1 MDIGFLLDYFV
12 PIIAGIC
19 LCLGYI
25 LKLIPMVPNQYIPII
40 NASVGVGL
48 AFWVHGN
55 MTPEILLA
63 GLFSGL
69 SATGLYEAFKNLI
82 EKKDGVE

>member
-1 MDIGFLLDYFV
+1 MDIGFLTDYFV

-25 LKLIPMVPNQYIPII
+25 LKLIPMVPNQAIPII
-40 NASVGVGL
+40 NAIVGVGL
-48 AFWVHGN
+48 AFWIHGV

-69 SATGLYEAFKNLI
+69 ASTGLYEAFRNLI
-82 EKKDGVE
+82 EKKDGAE